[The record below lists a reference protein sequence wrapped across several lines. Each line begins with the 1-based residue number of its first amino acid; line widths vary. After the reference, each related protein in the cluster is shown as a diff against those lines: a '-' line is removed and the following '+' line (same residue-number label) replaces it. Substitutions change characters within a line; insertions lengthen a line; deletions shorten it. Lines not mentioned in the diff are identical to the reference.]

1 MRVEGFMKNLVASII
16 LSVIISLFYSSVGLA
31 EGPSETATKSSFYL
45 PLTEI
50 RPGMKGVGR
59 TIFQG
64 DKLEDFGVEILGVLP
79 GLTGSPKRSVI
90 VVKLSG
96 AAAERTGVF
105 AGMSGSPVFVEG
117 KLIGAVAYSFPFSK
131 EPLGAIT
138 PIEDIL
144 NLLDLPDESDPRS
157 IVNAS
162 TMSVADLLAAT
173 LNPNS
178 MLSLAG
184 MRPTNNFA
192 AASLMVG
199 PQAAS
204 SPTLAPYVGQTLNPI
219 ATPLAVSGID
229 PMVMQFFTGSLQQ
242 LGLQP
247 VAATIGNSPI
257 APLSPYTADTLA
269 PGKKITVDLMR
280 GDFSLAASGTVTWRD
295 GEKIYAFGHPFF
307 APGGAGRSEWPMTEG
322 SVITVVPHLINS
334 FNMAT
339 PGKVVGMIQQ
349 DRATGIYGKLGQAA
363 KMVPLRISVA
373 GGRGRQANYQME
385 MVSDSNLTPLLV
397 QIATIGSIYATER
410 TFGEQTVSVEGR
422 IQLKNQPMIQFGTR
436 LSSSGSAFLL
446 AAFYSGYPLSVL
458 YGSGFTMDV
467 ENVEL
472 KIKTID
478 RRMTGAISRIEV
490 DRTEVKRGDTLN
502 LQITAR
508 NDQGQTFVQTV
519 PVVIPATAPLGR
531 LNITVGDG
539 GVMANLER
547 RNVVYLNPTN
557 LTTIVQS
564 INNLPKTDHLY
575 VKLYYNDNGV
585 VVSNQQMPS
594 LPPSMLAT
602 LDSARSTADYLSLP
616 IATVLDQ
623 EIPLAKFLVYGQQT
637 IAVKVVN

>member
-1 MRVEGFMKNLVASII
+1 MKNLFVSII
-16 LSVIISLFYSSVGLA
+16 LSVIISLFYPVTGLA
-31 EGPSETATKSSFYL
+31 EHPTNTNNFYL
-45 PLTEI
+45 PLAEI

-90 VVKLSG
+90 IVKLSG
-96 AAAERTGVF
+96 PAAERTGVF
-105 AGMSGSPVFVEG
+105 AGMSGSPVFVNG
-117 KLIGAVAYSFPFSK
+117 KLIGAMAFSFPFSK

-138 PIEDIL
+138 PIEDII
-144 NLLDLPDESDPRS
+144 NLLDLPDESATTTLATT
-157 IVNAS
+157 VNAA
-162 TMSVADLLAAT
+162 TVTFADLLVAS
-173 LNPNS
+173 LNPDTI
-178 MLSLAG
+178 SLAG
-184 MRPTNNFA
+184 GNVGSIANHPP
-192 AASLMVG
+192 LIVG

-204 SPTLAPYVGQTLNPI
+204 LPSLAPYVGQTLMPI
-219 ATPLAVSGID
+219 ATPLAVNGID
-229 PMVMQFFTGSLQQ
+229 PTVLQFFTGRLQQ

-247 VAATIGNSPI
+247 VTAAMGNSPI
-257 APLSPYTADTLA
+257 APLEPYTADTLT
-269 PGKKITVDLMR
+269 PGKKITVDLLR

-334 FNMAT
+334 FNVAT

-373 GGRGRQANYQME
+373 GSRGQQARYQME
-385 MVSDSNLTPLLV
+385 MVSDASLTPLLV
-397 QIATIGSIYATER
+397 QIATIGSIFATER
-410 TFGEQTVSVEGR
+410 TFGEQTISVEGR
-422 IQLKNQPMIQFGTR
+422 IQLKNQPQINFGTR
-436 LSSSGSAFLL
+436 FSSNAAAFIL

-458 YGSGFTMDV
+458 YGSGFSMDI

-472 KIKTID
+472 NIKTVD
-478 RRMTGAISRIEV
+478 RRLTGAITRIEV
-490 DRTEVKRGDTLN
+490 DRTEVKRGETLN

-508 NDQGQTFVQTV
+508 NDRGQALVQTV
-519 PVVIPATAPLGR
+519 PVTIPATAPLGR

-547 RNVVYLNPTN
+547 RNAVYLNPTN
-557 LTTIVQS
+557 LTTIVES

-585 VVSNQQMPS
+585 VVSNQQLPS

-602 LDSARSTADYLSLP
+602 LDSARSTTDYLSLP

-623 EIPLAKFLVYGQQT
+623 EIPLNQFLTYGQQT
-637 IAVKVVN
+637 ITVKVIN